1 MVWYGMA
8 WHGAATSLVSYALPL
23 TCVTDPIVYRA
34 SIIISPTHHGR
45 QEVQGRANCV
55 ESAVSSQWH
64 LWLSVECGF
73 FSSSSLDTDTQ
84 HTQNEIVP
92 SIEPHSRRLSSPLLS
107 SSLSYYAEDPAALLH
122 SVPLH
127 VKTLYSLQ
135 VSEVHSRSRP
145 PHDANSP
152 LLLFD
157 LSSSCSPPV
166 HPSLSS
172 SSHLNV

>member
-1 MVWYGMA
+1 MKGHNREVKRSCMAWYGIA
-8 WHGAATSLVSYALPL
+8 WHGAASSLVSYALPL

-92 SIEPHSRRLSSPLLS
+92 SIEPHSRRLSSPLLVVIILCRGPCTPS
-107 SSLSYYAEDPAALLH
+107 PCMSKP
-122 SVPLH
+122 SVRCRYR
-127 VKTLYSLQ
+127 KSTL
-135 VSEVHSRSRP
+135 
-145 PHDANSP
+145 
-152 LLLFD
+152 
-157 LSSSCSPPV
+157 
-166 HPSLSS
+166 
-172 SSHLNV
+172 